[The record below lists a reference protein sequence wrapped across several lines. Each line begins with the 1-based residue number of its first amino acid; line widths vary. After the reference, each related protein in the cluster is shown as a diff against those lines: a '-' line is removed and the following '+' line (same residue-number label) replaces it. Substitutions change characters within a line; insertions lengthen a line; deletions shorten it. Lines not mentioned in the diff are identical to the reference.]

1 MPFDPDAY
9 LKSAPAFDPD
19 AYLGTNKKAANPYGN
34 SPDNIDQLESGLR
47 GLAQGASLGFAD
59 ELTGGAEALG
69 ETLLGDR
76 SLSDFGDVYKQK
88 RDESRLAYEQAKAA
102 NPKTYMGAEI
112 GGGIATAFV
121 PGLGA
126 LNAAKGAQIGTVM
139 GKGALQGGLM
149 GLGGSSA
156 DDVKDMALD
165 TAKGAALGAGGG
177 AAGYGAGKFIG
188 GVADSLADSKVGQY
202 LLSKYKDVSGKI
214 ANSLQDTA
222 EWQGAR
228 ALGLERGTRNKLS
241 TQQTRDVGR
250 QALDEGML
258 EYKNLI
264 PFMGGTDKLVKANE
278 AIKTGAMADREA
290 VYKII
295 DEAGASQFNPSEV
308 AKNVMKKVLSDRD
321 DKLLNPNYKDTQEL
335 IEKLRP
341 EIENILSRGNDN
353 IPMSEAQNLVSSL
366 GEKARFDKTRT
377 NDTQKMLKDIYG
389 VVRNEINSSAEQAGQ
404 ILDKAGPT
412 RLGQAGAPSGPGL
425 RQTVEQAN
433 KKFSVAKDAGTLLK
447 NKQAREE
454 GNKFLGLTDTVMGS
468 NLDKMS
474 AGAVLV
480 KKVAEKY
487 GNQTA
492 AISADKLS
500 KFVRESPELLGKYR
514 PVLEK
519 AIQRGGSSVAVTH
532 HLLQQKDPEYRMKI
546 NGMDEEQ

>member
-1 MPFDPDAY
+1 
-9 LKSAPAFDPD
+9 
-19 AYLGTNKKAANPYGN
+19 
-34 SPDNIDQLESGLR
+34 
-47 GLAQGASLGFAD
+47 
-59 ELTGGAEALG
+59 
-69 ETLLGDR
+69 
-76 SLSDFGDVYKQK
+76 
-88 RDESRLAYEQAKAA
+88 
-102 NPKTYMGAEI
+102 MGAEI

-366 GEKARFDKTRT
+366 REKARFDKTRT